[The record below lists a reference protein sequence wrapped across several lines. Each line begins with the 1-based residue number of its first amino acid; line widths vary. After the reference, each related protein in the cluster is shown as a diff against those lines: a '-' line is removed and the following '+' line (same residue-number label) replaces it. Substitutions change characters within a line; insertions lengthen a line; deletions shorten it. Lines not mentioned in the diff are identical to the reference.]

1 MDRVALVERFSIDGN
16 LPGGVLVS
24 AAGKVSVAFSWRY
37 RFDGKK
43 KDIRCGT
50 WPGDKLS
57 AVRRERDKARRILE
71 AGQDPALE
79 RKA

>member
-1 MDRVALVERFSIDGN
+1 
-16 LPGGVLVS
+16 VS